1 VTIAAS
7 ARFEFRLRPEAKSR
21 IEQAAQ
27 LVHES
32 TSDFARTA
40 AEERANRVLQ
50 EHMLATIVPGRL
62 LRSTSTGTRRTSEAE
77 RRPQGRRAAG
87 PRCCQTAVALAVAVA
102 VGP

>member
-1 VTIAAS
+1 MSIAAS

-21 IEQAAQ
+21 IEQAAE

-50 EHMLATIVPGRL
+50 EHLAATVVPAEFFDEL
-62 LRSTSTGTRRTSEAE
+62 LQAQDAPATPNTALKKAARRATDVVE
-77 RRPQGRRAAG
+77 RR
-87 PRCCQTAVALAVAVA
+87 
-102 VGP
+102 

>member
-1 VTIAAS
+1 MTTAAS

-21 IEQAAQ
+21 IEQAAG

-50 EHMLATIVPGRL
+50 EHLVATVVPAEFFEEL
-62 LRSTSTGTRRTSEAE
+62 LQALDAPAQANSALQRAAE
-77 RRPQGRRAAG
+77 RAGSVVERR
-87 PRCCQTAVALAVAVA
+87 
-102 VGP
+102 

>member
-1 VTIAAS
+1 MTIAAS

-21 IEQAAQ
+21 IEQAAR

-50 EHMLATIVPGRL
+50 EHMLATIVPADFFDQL
-62 LRSTSTGTRRTSEAE
+62 LQVLDEPAKPNAALKAAAQRARDVVKRR
-77 RRPQGRRAAG
+77 
-87 PRCCQTAVALAVAVA
+87 
-102 VGP
+102 

>member
-21 IEQAAQ
+21 IERAAE

-40 AEERANRVLQ
+40 AEERADRVLQ
-50 EHMLATIVPGRL
+50 EHMLATVVPAEFFDQL
-62 LRSTSTGTRRTSEAE
+62 LRALDAPAMPNAALMAAAQRARNVVE
-77 RRPQGRRAAG
+77 RR
-87 PRCCQTAVALAVAVA
+87 
-102 VGP
+102 

>member
-1 VTIAAS
+1 MTVAAS

-21 IEQAAQ
+21 IEQAAE

-50 EHMLATIVPGRL
+50 EHLAATIVPAAFFEEL
-62 LRSTSTGTRRTSEAE
+62 LQALDEPTTPNTALKNAARRAQRAVE
-77 RRPQGRRAAG
+77 RR
-87 PRCCQTAVALAVAVA
+87 
-102 VGP
+102 

>member
-1 VTIAAS
+1 MTIAAS

-50 EHMLATIVPGRL
+50 EHMLATIVPADFFDQL
-62 LRSTSTGTRRTSEAE
+62 LQVLDEPAKPNAALKAAAQRTRDVVK
-77 RRPQGRRAAG
+77 RR
-87 PRCCQTAVALAVAVA
+87 
-102 VGP
+102 